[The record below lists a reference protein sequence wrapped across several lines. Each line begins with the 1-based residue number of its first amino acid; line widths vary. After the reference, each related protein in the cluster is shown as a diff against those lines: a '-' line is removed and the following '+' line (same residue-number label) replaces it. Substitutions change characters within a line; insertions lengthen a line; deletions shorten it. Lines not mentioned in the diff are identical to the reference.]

1 MITQD
6 WFTKGFSISEQPDLA
21 ALAKIAL
28 DDANWEPYRDIERL
42 VETSSVYS
50 ILGTVS
56 QEIALRFGHNAKVSR
71 REIWRGS
78 IGAAHKYH
86 SDMEDE
92 TNDCVAIICLT
103 DSPDLPIDF
112 KDTVTGE
119 VTSYTPKFG
128 EVLLINHWHPTALH
142 RGPITNGP
150 NDAFII
156 VQVVMTCD
164 RIYGPDH

>member
-71 REIWRGS
+71 REIWR
-78 IGAAHKYH
+78 
-86 SDMEDE
+86 
-92 TNDCVAIICLT
+92 
-103 DSPDLPIDF
+103 
-112 KDTVTGE
+112 
-119 VTSYTPKFG
+119 
-128 EVLLINHWHPTALH
+128 
-142 RGPITNGP
+142 
-150 NDAFII
+150 
-156 VQVVMTCD
+156 
-164 RIYGPDH
+164 